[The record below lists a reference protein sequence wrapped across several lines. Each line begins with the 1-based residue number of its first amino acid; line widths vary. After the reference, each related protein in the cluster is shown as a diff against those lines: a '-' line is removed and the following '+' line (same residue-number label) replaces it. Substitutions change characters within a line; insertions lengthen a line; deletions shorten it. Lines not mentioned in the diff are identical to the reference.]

1 MAGWQ
6 IYQVG
11 GCVRDRLLGLPTG
24 DVDRVVVGATPA
36 DLLALGYRQVGA
48 DFPVFLHPE
57 TGEEY
62 ALARTERK
70 SGSGY
75 KGFTTH
81 FDPRVTLAEDL
92 SRRDLTINA
101 MAWAETTGLIDPF
114 AGQRDLEER
123 WLRHVSV
130 AFVED
135 PLRVL
140 RVARFAARFASLGFR
155 VAPETLQ
162 LMKRLARSGE
172 LATLTPERV
181 WQETRKAL
189 TTDAPAVYLRILDAC
204 GALPVVFPELA
215 ALQGQSQPPRYH
227 PEGDAWEHTLLVLEQ
242 AARLS
247 PDPQVRFAALV
258 HDLGKGLTPRS
269 LLPHHYGHEE
279 KGVGCIE
286 SMCRRLRIPA
296 HEQQIGVLTARL
308 HMRVHLANQMR
319 PKTIVRLL
327 TDADAFRNPER
338 FDRVLMACTA
348 DMQGRGMAQ
357 VDYPQARLL
366 RAALAVC
373 QNIDTTALLKQGL
386 AGKAMGEAIRQE
398 RVRRVTQAMQQPG
411 K

>member
-398 RVRRVTQAMQQPG
+398 RVRRVTQAMQQPR